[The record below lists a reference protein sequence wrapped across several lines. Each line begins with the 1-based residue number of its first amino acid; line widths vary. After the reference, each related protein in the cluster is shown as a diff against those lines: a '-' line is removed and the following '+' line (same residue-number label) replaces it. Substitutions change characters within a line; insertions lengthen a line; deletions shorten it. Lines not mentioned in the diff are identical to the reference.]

1 MTKKSLSIKRA
12 YLPPDDGDGQ
22 RVLVDRLWPRGLRKE
37 EAALDE
43 WMKDVAPSPDLRK
56 WFGHDAERFAEFSRR
71 YRLELS
77 ENPALDALAALAK
90 KGKLTLIYAA
100 HDETHNHAR
109 VLAQYLAER
118 EGAGR

>member
-22 RVLVDRLWPRGLRKE
+22 RVLVDRLWPRGLHKD

-56 WFGHDAERFAEFSRR
+56 WFGHDPERFAEFSRR

-77 ENPALDALAALAK
+77 QNPALDALAALAK
-90 KGKLTLIYAA
+90 KGKLTLVYAA

-109 VLAQYLAER
+109 VLAEYLTER